1 MNWFESL
8 LGSDWKLPGAIF
20 SSPLV
25 GPSSV
30 ASGCPLLMTISE
42 NISVQI
48 YMQNVKDKNP

>member
-20 SSPLV
+20 SSPL
-25 GPSSV
+25 GPLSV

-42 NISVQI
+42 NISAQI
-48 YMQNVKDKNP
+48 YMQNIKN